1 MPDVRRLKMQE
12 LTVLLNWLERG
23 QRMRS
28 RVDEVYDR
36 ARRLPASERDE
47 LVAKVGAMLGR

>member
-1 MPDVRRLKMQE
+1 MQE

-36 ARRLPASERDE
+36 ARRLSASERDE